1 MPGVSRRLDVRDA
14 PGREDGVLLAAEAV
28 RRGEVIV
35 LPTDTVYGVGADAFD
50 RAAVRAVLAAKG
62 RGRNLPP
69 PVLVANPRVLD
80 GLATD
85 VPAYA
90 RDLVE
95 AFWPGGLTIVCRAQP
110 TLDWDLGDTGG
121 TVAVRMP
128 LHRTALALLDR
139 TGPMAVTSANRTGQP
154 PAQTCDEAEEQ
165 LGDAVE
171 IYLDGG
177 PVTGGLASTIVDVTG
192 AWPRLLRA
200 GAVSIERLREV
211 VPDIDGIDGSDGG
224 EVADL
229 AEPAPAEAFSD
240 PAGSA
245 EAERSA
251 EIEGAAQTETEAP
264 TEGPAEPAGGAAG

>member
-28 RRGEVIV
+28 RRGGVIV

-80 GLATD
+80 GLASD

-165 LGDAVE
+165 LGEAVE

-211 VPDIDGIDGSDGG
+211 VPDIDGIDAG
-224 EVADL
+224 EAADL
-229 AEPAPAEAFSD
+229 AEPAPPEAFSD
-240 PAGSA
+240 PAASA

-251 EIEGAAQTETEAP
+251 G
-264 TEGPAEPAGGAAG
+264 TEGPTETAAGGAGG

>member
-154 PAQTCDEAEEQ
+154 PAQTCDEAEGQ

>member
-28 RRGEVIV
+28 RRGAVIV

-80 GLATD
+80 GLASD

-165 LGDAVE
+165 LGEAVE

-211 VPDIDGIDGSDGG
+211 VPDIDGIDAG

-229 AEPAPAEAFSD
+229 AEPAPPEAFSD
-240 PAGSA
+240 LAAAA

-251 EIEGAAQTETEAP
+251 E
-264 TEGPAEPAGGAAG
+264 TEGPAETAAGGAGG